1 MSTIDCGPLKVFN
14 PGTGKCIMKEGA
26 TAVKLRRLGV
36 KLDRHGA
43 CEGNV
48 VMSKSGNPY
57 CKPKTILLHANLP
70 RGRNSVIN
78 VMRSGCKVQEKE
90 IQYLKKLRA
99 RNQKNIDDASSRIT
113 RLTGQLDTALR
124 AIEKMSLTQGTTP
137 PRSSS
142 SSSSS
147 SSRSRNTSKS
157 RYPRRTA
164 SSAAGSSA
172 ASSAASSMGASMGA
186 PVPQSIKRQLST
198 GSLGGAG
205 TKRQR
210 TRPNS
215 PPGNERNG
223 RRQMV
228 S

>member
-1 MSTIDCGPLKVFN
+1 MSTIDCGPMKVFN

-36 KLDRHGA
+36 KLDRRGA

-48 VMSKSGNPY
+48 VTSKSGNPY

-70 RGRNSVIN
+70 RGRNSVID

-90 IQYLKKLRA
+90 IEYLKKLRA
-99 RNQKNIDDASSRIT
+99 RNQKNIDDASLRIT

-124 AIEKMSLTQGTTP
+124 AIEKMTQGKPP
-137 PRSSS
+137 PR
-142 SSSSS
+142 S
-147 SSRSRNTSKS
+147 SSRSRNASKS
-157 RYPRRTA
+157 RSPRRAA

-172 ASSAASSMGASMGA
+172 ASSATSSMSA
-186 PVPQSIKRQLST
+186 PVPQTIKRQRSAT
-198 GSLGGAG
+198 PVGRSSGAG
-205 TKRQR
+205 SKRQR
-210 TRPNS
+210 TRPNR

-223 RRQMV
+223 RRPMM

>member
-1 MSTIDCGPLKVFN
+1 MSTIDCGPMKVFN

-36 KLDRHGA
+36 KLDRRGA

-57 CKPKTILLHANLP
+57 CKPKTILLHADLP
-70 RGRNSVIN
+70 RGRNSVID

-90 IQYLKKLRA
+90 IEYLKKLRA

-124 AIEKMSLTQGTTP
+124 AIEKMTQGKPP
-137 PRSSS
+137 PRSSR
-142 SSSSS
+142 
-147 SSRSRNTSKS
+147 SRSTSKS
-157 RYPRRTA
+157 RSPRRAA

-172 ASSAASSMGASMGA
+172 ASSAASSMGV
-186 PVPQSIKRQLST
+186 PVPQSIKRQRSAT
-198 GSLGGAG
+198 PAGRSSGAG
-205 TKRQR
+205 SKRQR

-215 PPGNERNG
+215 PPGNVRNG
-223 RRQMV
+223 RRPMM

>member
-1 MSTIDCGPLKVFN
+1 MSTIDCGPMKVFN

-36 KLDRHGA
+36 KLDRRGA
-43 CEGNV
+43 CDGNV
-48 VMSKSGNPY
+48 VLSKTGNPY

-70 RGRNSVIN
+70 RGRDSVID

-90 IQYLKKLRA
+90 IEYLKKLRA
-99 RNQKNIDDASSRIT
+99 RNQKNIDDATSRIT

-124 AIEKMSLTQGTTP
+124 AIEKMTQGKPP
-137 PRSSS
+137 PR
-142 SSSSS
+142 
-147 SSRSRNTSKS
+147 SSRSRNASKS
-157 RYPRRTA
+157 RSPRRAA

-186 PVPQSIKRQLST
+186 PVPQSIKRQRSV
-198 GSLGGAG
+198 GSVGGAG
-205 TKRQR
+205 SKRQR

-215 PPGNERNG
+215 PPGNVRNG
-223 RRQMV
+223 RRPMM

>member
-36 KLDRHGA
+36 KLDRRGA

-57 CKPKTILLHANLP
+57 CKPKTILLHADLP
-70 RGRNSVIN
+70 RGRNSVID

-90 IQYLKKLRA
+90 IEYLKKLRA

-124 AIEKMSLTQGTTP
+124 AIEKMTQGKPP
-137 PRSSS
+137 PRSR
-142 SSSSS
+142 
-147 SSRSRNTSKS
+147 SRSTSKS
-157 RYPRRTA
+157 RYPRPTA

-172 ASSAASSMGASMGA
+172 ASSAASSI
-186 PVPQSIKRQLST
+186 PQSIKRQRSV
-198 GSLGGAG
+198 GSVGGAG

-210 TRPNS
+210 TRQSS

>member
-1 MSTIDCGPLKVFN
+1 MSTIDCGPMKVFN

-36 KLDRHGA
+36 KLDRRGA

-48 VMSKSGNPY
+48 VLSKTGNPY

-70 RGRNSVIN
+70 RGRNSVVD

-90 IQYLKKLRA
+90 IEYLKKLRA
-99 RNQKNIDDASSRIT
+99 RNQKNIDDATSRIT

-124 AIEKMSLTQGTTP
+124 AIEKMTQGKPP
-137 PRSSS
+137 PR
-142 SSSSS
+142 
-147 SSRSRNTSKS
+147 SSRSRNASKS
-157 RYPRRTA
+157 RSPRRAA

-172 ASSAASSMGASMGA
+172 ASSAASSMGGL
-186 PVPQSIKRQLST
+186 VPQSIKRQRSAT
-198 GSLGGAG
+198 PVGRSSGAG
-205 TKRQR
+205 SKRQR

-215 PPGNERNG
+215 PPSNVRNG
-223 RRQMV
+223 RRPMM